1 MRRYKGKFDGFE
13 KRKKETKSSEKE
25 RSREDRKRIERESKE
40 NRKRESACVREQ
52 VNGETEYQR
61 EEAQKVITSHVRSVV
76 VSILVKCR
84 K

>member
-25 RSREDRKRIERESKE
+25 RSRE
-40 NRKRESACVREQ
+40 NRKRESACVREK
-52 VNGETEYQR
+52 VNGETEYRR